1 MISIGKRLLHTK
13 KAFCDSIFYSNDRQ
27 LLGFGEQLNLSLLIF
42 KNLAYLIFDSRFK
55 KQGLDRLKHS
65 LKFAFQE
72 IAEHTQN

>member
-13 KAFCDSIFYSNDRQ
+13 KAFVTQYSIQTIESC
-27 LLGFGEQLNLSLLIF
+27 LVSALSLHIV
-42 KNLAYLIFDSRFK
+42 KILAYLIFDSRFK

-72 IAEHTQN
+72 IAEHT